1 MMLRKR
7 VNNSF
12 VVLFCLA
19 LALLALILWR
29 LSQPVTPLNLLTNPD
44 FDLAE
49 LTGWQIV
56 KGGETQ
62 ARLDLPAD
70 QPENNVLLL
79 AIPDTGQGSWVGVGQ
94 HLAIAPLQ
102 RYRLLTN
109 YRLSDEG
116 QSSAKLV
123 LRVSQFDQSGQV
135 IKVEEISNPEP
146 LLTHRINQ
154 QLAWNSQAYTFVTD
168 ERAVAV
174 EIGIGLLGAQ
184 ATSLEIDNLILE
196 HSPTWLGRV
205 RQDRVV
211 STTFLVLIGVFGYG
225 LGRIL
230 WPFRRQVIV
239 NTGLAVTS
247 LVLTL
252 LAAEILVR
260 FVPVNLISPDW
271 PSGYYIPFLDGKSFR
286 LATNYAPTLVT
297 DNDGDRHLA
306 MSNSLGVRD
315 VEAPQDGSQTIV
327 VVLGDSMT
335 FGWAVS
341 DVNDTWPRRLDEEI
355 AHLIPKTQG
364 YHFVNAGV
372 NGYNTFQEVYLFQ
385 TLVEEMERQGLKP
398 KIALLSF
405 FSGIWERN
413 FYGPD
418 GRFSI
423 LNGVIMYT
431 SVKQALLE
439 LASRLVDQNRFDDL
453 KLIGASRL
461 NATHQFLLS
470 KSRLYFVLSLL
481 LVNRL
486 DENWDALPAD
496 LDPVAINYQALQSFK
511 QVAEVNGIQPV
522 VAYLP
527 ADNLFTPTKLEK
539 NRQLVEQLSAICQ
552 RLDLPL
558 INPYENMKKLGI
570 NAENAEQRLTLVYN
584 GHYSAEG
591 NLLYAR
597 AFAPLLADYLSQH
610 QVSRR

>member
-1 MMLRKR
+1 MMARKW
-7 VNNSF
+7 VNNNLIA
-12 VVLFCLA
+12 LFS

-29 LSQPVTPLNLLTNPD
+29 LSQPIITPNLLTNPD
-44 FDLAE
+44 FELAE

-62 ARLDLPAD
+62 ARLDLPTD
-70 QPENNVLLL
+70 QPENNILVL

-94 HLAIAPLQ
+94 RLAIAPLQ
-102 RYRLLTN
+102 CYRLLTH
-109 YRLSDEG
+109 YRLSNEG

-123 LRVSQFDQSGQV
+123 LRISQFDQGGQV
-135 IKVEEISNPEP
+135 VKIEEISNPEP
-146 LLTHRINQ
+146 LVTRRINE
-154 QLAWNSQAYTFVTD
+154 QLAWNSQGHTFVTD
-168 ERAVAV
+168 ERAAV
-174 EIGIGLLGAQ
+174 IEVGIGLLGTQ
-184 ATSLEIDNLILE
+184 ATNLEIDNLVLE
-196 HSPTWLGRV
+196 PSPTWLSRV
-205 RQDRVV
+205 RQDRVA
-211 STTFLVLIGVFGYG
+211 STTSLVLMGVLGYG
-225 LGRIL
+225 LGRVL
-230 WPFRRQVIV
+230 WPFRRQVLI

-252 LAAEILVR
+252 LAVEILVR
-260 FVPVNLISPDW
+260 FVPINLISPNW
-271 PSGYYIPFLDGKSFR
+271 PSGYHIPFLDGKSFR
-286 LATNYAPTLVT
+286 LATDYVPTFVM

-315 VEAPQDGSQTIV
+315 VEVPQADSQAIV
-327 VVLGDSMT
+327 LVLGDSMT
-335 FGWAVS
+335 FGWAIS
-341 DVNDTWPRRLDEEI
+341 DVNDTWPRRLDTEVARLAPE
-355 AHLIPKTQG
+355 AHQG

-385 TLVEEMERQGLKP
+385 TLVEEMERQGVKP

-413 FYGPD
+413 LYGLE

-431 SVKQALLE
+431 SVKQVLPE
-439 LASRLVDQNRFDDL
+439 LASRLVDQSQFDDL
-453 KLIGASRL
+453 KLISASRL

-486 DENWDALPAD
+486 DENWDALPAN
-496 LDPVAINYQALQSFK
+496 LDPIAINYQALQSFK
-511 QVAEVNGIQPV
+511 HVAEANGIQPV

-539 NRQLVEQLSAICQ
+539 HRQLVEQLSALCQ

-591 NLLYAR
+591 NLLYAQ
-597 AFAPLLADYLSQH
+597 ALAPLLADYLNQH
-610 QVSRR
+610 PVSRR